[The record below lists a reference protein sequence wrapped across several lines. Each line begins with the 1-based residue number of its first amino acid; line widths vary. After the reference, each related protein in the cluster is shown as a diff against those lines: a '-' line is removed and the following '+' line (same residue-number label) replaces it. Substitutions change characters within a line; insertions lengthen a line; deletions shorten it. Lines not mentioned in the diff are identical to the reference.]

1 MKTKIASLLL
11 MLILPVLS
19 FAQVKVD
26 MADQF
31 RAEGKIYVVIAIL
44 GIIFLGIMGYLISLD
59 RKITKLE
66 KAAEK

>member
-19 FAQVKVD
+19 FAQGEVE

>member
-11 MLILPVLS
+11 IFCFPIFS
-19 FAQVKVD
+19 FAQAQVE

-31 RAEGKIYVVIAIL
+31 RADGKIYVVIAVL
-44 GIIFLGIMGYLISLD
+44 GIIFLGIMGYLFSLD